1 MALSNYAVACW
12 GDSLTAGAGGD
23 GVTYPQ
29 VLAERIAEKYAPVP
43 VHNMGIGGE
52 NTVTIL
58 GRAGATVIHLYRK
71 IVVPETCTPVRVWL
85 SCDHVGM
92 FRPLRQGDGG
102 INPVELDGIPG
113 TLSVR
118 QTSIYQPASK
128 VQYFFTRSEPGRA
141 EAIPT
146 GAALTV
152 ANEGKYDSD
161 ITVIFIGTNG
171 GYIDARDLVS
181 QQKLLIHSDRYLVLG
196 LTRGSAADTAKEN
209 ARMAEE
215 FGDHFL
221 DLRTLL
227 CRDGLRLAGLPET
240 DDDRS
245 DIAAGIVPRALR
257 VDSVHFT
264 AAAYRVIGNAVFDRL
279 DQLGMFDGL
288 K

>member
-1 MALSNYAVACW
+1 MELSNCAVTCW

-23 GVTYPQ
+23 SVNYPQ

-58 GRAGATVIHLYRK
+58 GRAGVVPVHLYRK
-71 IVVPETCTPVRVWL
+71 IVVPGTCTPVRVWL
-85 SCDHVGM
+85 SGEGVGM

-102 INPVELDGIPG
+102 INPVTLDGIPG
-113 TLSVR
+113 TLSVQQR
-118 QTSIYQPASK
+118 SISEPPSK
-128 VQYFFTRSEPGRA
+128 VKYFFTRSEPGRP

-152 ANEGKYDSD
+152 ANEGKYESD

-171 GYIDARDLVS
+171 GYLDARDLVL
-181 QQKLLIHSDRYLVLG
+181 QQKKLIRTNRYLVLG
-196 LTRGSAADTAKEN
+196 LTRGTEQDTAKEN
-209 ARMAEE
+209 ARMAAE

-227 CRDGLRLAGLPET
+227 CRDGLRLAGLTET
-240 DDDRS
+240 DGDRS
-245 DIAAGIVPRALR
+245 DIAAGIVPRTLR
-257 VDSVHFT
+257 TDSVHFT
-264 AAAYRVIGNAVFDRL
+264 AAGYRVIGNAVFDRL
-279 DQLGMFDGL
+279 DQLGMFAEL